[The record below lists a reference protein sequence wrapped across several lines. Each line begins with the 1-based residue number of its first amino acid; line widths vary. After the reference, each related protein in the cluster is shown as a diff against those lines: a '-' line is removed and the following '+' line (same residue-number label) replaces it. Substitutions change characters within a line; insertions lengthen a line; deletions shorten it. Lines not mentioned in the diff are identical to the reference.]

1 MLIVYAYMCVYKS
14 LCVCVC
20 MSVLR
25 VFPELVCHFG
35 YSLGNALC
43 FARHN
48 KFDLPSIVG
57 NGDLCLCGLAFSIK
71 VHPSN

>member
-1 MLIVYAYMCVYKS
+1 MLIVYAY
-14 LCVCVC
+14 VCV
-20 MSVLR
+20 SVLR

-35 YSLGNALC
+35 FSLGNALC

-57 NGDLCLCGLAFSIK
+57 NGGDLCLCGLAFA
-71 VHPSN
+71 